1 MIRYAV
7 AALATSA
14 LLLAGW
20 LSSDVPTA
28 SADELLRIS
37 SLVTYDVQPDQGPVH
52 VSWQVS
58 LDNNDPDTVR
68 SDFGSV
74 SFYESLTVPIL
85 RGATL
90 VQATGPAG
98 VALSVDIDSSG
109 EGPIDIAEVTFDR
122 RLYYDETYAF
132 ELTYDLVEGRDTALL
147 ASDSYVFLPAIA
159 SGDSSEVRIT
169 TTTDPNWEV
178 TVEAIDCPL
187 TPGGVFSCGASEF
200 VQVAA
205 FVEVARAGVLNSSSF
220 SVPLAAG
227 DVTIT
232 LRHFPGEEAWATH
245 MRELAEAALPVLEEL
260 FGAVYQGPSE
270 LEIAERGRQEIAGYE
285 GTFGCLFDSCVIG
298 ISPLAGDVVA
308 LHELAHL
315 WTQPF
320 EDRWIA
326 EGLAEFMSERAA
338 ESLLA
343 LVDPFESLTPPV
355 IVDLQLDNWGRSRHL
370 IGAGQEELLI
380 EETGYYKS
388 RTFIEQLAETAGLDA
403 LQGANAEATTRGGG
417 VDSETYLGLLEEASG
432 LRLDGLFLDAVFPAS
447 YGPALEQR
455 RDLQDRLDALR
466 PATQSAGFGLPARI
480 GQLIAEWDFDEA
492 ESLLSA
498 AERALQTYVDARERI
513 REPRDFWTD
522 IGLIGK
528 DPDAALGEAADAFA
542 AAEFSKSE
550 RLARDATSQIDG
562 ADRDGLLRFLIGSG
576 VLALVLAG
584 VVGIVLIARSRP
596 SVQ

>member
-1 MIRYAV
+1 MMRYAV
-7 AALATSA
+7 AALATSVF
-14 LLLAGW
+14 LLPAW
-20 LSSDVPTA
+20 LSADAPTA
-28 SADELLRIS
+28 FADELLHIS
-37 SLVTYDVQPDQGPVH
+37 SQVTYDIQPDQGPVH

-58 LDNNDPDTVR
+58 LDNNDPDTLR
-68 SDFGSV
+68 GDSGSV
-74 SFYESLTVPIL
+74 SYYASITVPIL

-90 VQATGPAG
+90 VRATGPAG
-98 VALSVDIDSSG
+98 VALSIDIDSSG

-122 RLYYDETYAF
+122 RLYYEETYAF
-132 ELTYDLVEGRDTALL
+132 ELTYDLVAGRDTALL
-147 ASDSYVFLPAIA
+147 ATDSYIFLPAIA
-159 SGDSSEVRIT
+159 SGDRSEVRIT
-169 TTTDPNWEV
+169 TPSDPNWEV
-178 TVEAIDCPL
+178 TVEAVDCPV

-227 DVTIT
+227 DLAVT
-232 LRHFPGEEAWATH
+232 LRHFPGEEAWAAH
-245 MRELAEAALPVLEEL
+245 MRELTEAALPVLEEL
-260 FGAVYQGPSE
+260 FGAAYQGPLE
-270 LEIAERGRQEIAGYE
+270 LEIAERGRQQIAGYE

-320 EDRWIA
+320 ESRWIA

-338 ESLLA
+338 ESLPA
-343 LVDPFESLTPPV
+343 LVERHESLTPPV
-355 IVDLQLDNWGRSRHL
+355 IADLQLDNWGRSHHL
-370 IGAGQEELLI
+370 IGASQDELLI

-388 RTFIEQLAETAGLDA
+388 RTFIEVLVATAGLDA
-403 LQGANAEATTRGGG
+403 LQAANAEANTLGGG
-417 VDSETYLGLLEEASG
+417 IDSETYLGLLEEASG

-455 RDLQDRLDALR
+455 RDLQDRLEALR
-466 PATQSAGFGLPARI
+466 PDAQRAGFGLPARI
-480 GQLIAEWDFDEA
+480 GQLIGEWEFDEA
-492 ESLLSA
+492 EGLLSA
-498 AERALQTYVDARERI
+498 AERALQTYIDARERV
-513 REPRDFWTD
+513 RQPRDFWTD
-522 IGLIGK
+522 IGLVGR

-562 ADRDGLLRFLIGSG
+562 ARRDGLVRFLIGAG
-576 VLALVLAG
+576 ALALVLAG
-584 VVGIVLIARSRP
+584 VVGVVLIARSRP

>member
-1 MIRYAV
+1 MMRYAV

-14 LLLAGW
+14 LLLPAW
-20 LSSDVPTA
+20 LSADAPTV

-37 SLVTYDVQPDQGPVH
+37 TQVTYDIQPDQGPVH

-58 LDNNDPDTVR
+58 LDNNDPDTR
-68 SDFGSV
+68 RGESGSV
-74 SFYESLTVPIL
+74 SYYASITVPIL

-90 VQATGPAG
+90 VRATGPAG
-98 VALSVDIDSSG
+98 VALTIDIDSSG
-109 EGPIDIAEVTFDR
+109 DGPIDIAEVTFDR
-122 RLYYDETYAF
+122 RLFYEETYTF
-132 ELTYDLVEGRDTALL
+132 ELTYDIVEGRDTALL
-147 ASDSYVFLPAIA
+147 ATDSYVFLPAIA

-169 TTTDPNWEV
+169 TPSDPSWEV
-178 TVEAIDCPL
+178 TIKAIDCLL
-187 TPGGVFSCGASEF
+187 TPGGIFSCGASEF

-205 FVEVARAGVLNSSSF
+205 FVEVARAGVLSSSSF

-227 DVTIT
+227 DVAIT
-232 LRHFPGEEAWATH
+232 LRHFPGEEAWAAH
-245 MRELAEAALPVLEEL
+245 MRELTEAALPVLEEL
-260 FGAVYQGPSE
+260 FGAAYRGPSE
-270 LEIAERGRQEIAGYE
+270 LEIAERGRQQIAGYE

-298 ISPLAGDVVA
+298 ISPLAGDGVA

-320 EDRWIA
+320 ESRWIA

-338 ESLLA
+338 ESLPA
-343 LVDPFESLTPPV
+343 LVEPYDPLTPPM
-355 IVDLQLDNWGRSRHL
+355 IADLQLDDWGRSHHL
-370 IGAGQEELLI
+370 IGAGQDELLI
-380 EETGYYKS
+380 EETGYYRS
-388 RTFIEQLAETAGLDA
+388 RTFIEKLAETAGLDA
-403 LQGANAEATTRGGG
+403 LRAVNAEANTLGGG

-447 YGPALEQR
+447 YGPVLAQR

-466 PATQSAGFGLPARI
+466 PDAQRAGFGLPARI
-480 GQLIAEWDFDEA
+480 GQLIMEWEFDDAEG
-492 ESLLSA
+492 LLAA
-498 AERALQTYVDARERI
+498 AERALQTYVDARERV
-513 REPRDFWTD
+513 REPRDFRTE

-550 RLARDATSQIDG
+550 RFAREAADQIDG
-562 ADRDGLLRFLIGSG
+562 AGRDGLVRLLIGAG

-584 VVGIVLIARSRP
+584 IVGIVLIARSRP
-596 SVQ
+596 TVQ